1 MTKTKKRTVMQ
12 KLLEKEA
19 VNNTSLFVQVIVLVL
34 LVILSI
40 SSIFVK
46 EFAVSVKALLAILL
60 LTMAYNNYFIFKR
73 KGFTLIYSLVGLFF
87 MVVAV
92 LEAYGQ

>member
-1 MTKTKKRTVMQ
+1 MTKEKKRTVMQ
-12 KLLEKEA
+12 KLLDKGA
-19 VNNTSLFVQVIVLVL
+19 VNNTSVFVQAIVLVL
-34 LVILSI
+34 LVIVSI

-46 EFAVSVKALLAILL
+46 EFAVSVKALLAMLL

-73 KGFTLIYSLVGLFF
+73 KGFTVIYSLVGIFF

>member
-1 MTKTKKRTVMQ
+1 MTKEKKRTVMQ

-19 VNNTSLFVQVIVLVL
+19 VNNTSLFVQAIVLVL
-34 LVILSI
+34 LVIVSI
-40 SSIFVK
+40 SSLFVQ

-60 LTMAYNNYFIFKR
+60 LTMAYNNYFIFRR

-87 MVVAV
+87 MVTAI